1 LIDLELVRVIMAGAM
16 LSTASFF
23 DLRSRSINDLVWIAF
38 GAAAIIIYII
48 DLPDY
53 GTAVLD
59 LLSISIAAAVSFG
72 IYRCGFFG
80 GADMLGII
88 ALAVIL
94 PTTNSLHAITVTG
107 QNALSMQFA
116 PLTVLANAAI
126 LSVAQIAY
134 NIARNLWY
142 LHTHSNRLFEGFD
155 NEPTARKVLA
165 IAAGYKSEKT
175 SKYAFA
181 IEKKKT
187 GGQKGF
193 EFMSGDV
200 ENKEFESGSGVWVTP
215 GIPFMVYLL
224 GGFVAMILV
233 GNIATLFLAFLG
245 FSINTNVLSHMSV
258 PW

>member
-23 DLRSRSINDLVWIAF
+23 DLRSRSISDLVWIAF
-38 GAAAIIIYII
+38 GAAAIIIYVI

-59 LLSISIAAAVSFG
+59 VLSISIAAAVSFG

-94 PTTNSLHAITVTG
+94 PTTNNSLHAITVTG

-126 LSVAQIAY
+126 LSMAQIAY
-134 NIARNLWY
+134 NVARNFWY
-142 LHTHSNRLFEGFD
+142 FHTHSNRLFEGFD

-200 ENKEFESGSGVWVTP
+200 EKKEFESGSGVWVTP

-245 FSINTNVLSHMSV
+245 FSVNNVPAHVSV